1 MKKILFSLI
10 WIFAC
15 SGLILGSIGLY
26 NFVYLPIYFKN
37 HPIVQAHMDNKVK
50 IAEWKEQIETVD
62 GIESKVDK
70 EDGRAA
76 IVASFLEKK
85 DKNNQS
91 PLQPY
96 DYYGQK
102 LVEIA
107 DKHQLDFRLL
117 PAILMQESNLC
128 TKIPEGSYNC
138 LGFGIHSGG
147 VLHFKSYEAN
157 FERAARELRSNYVE
171 EGRLTVSMIA
181 RKYTASVDQWTN
193 AINQFMSEMKY
204 NDRQKGI
211 QKKTDSNVLEYVS
224 DD

>member
-1 MKKILFSLI
+1 MKKIFLGLI
-10 WIFAC
+10 WIVAC
-15 SGLILGSIGLY
+15 SILILGSISLY
-26 NFVYLPIYFKN
+26 SFVYLPQYIKN
-37 HPIVQAHMDNKVK
+37 NHIDQKQQILKIK
-50 IAEWKEQIETVD
+50 IAGKKEETEIVD
-62 GIESKVDK
+62 GIESQIDK
-70 EDGRAA
+70 EDGRGA
-76 IVASFLEKK
+76 IVANFLEKK
-85 DKNNQS
+85 DINGQS

-128 TKIPEGSYNC
+128 KNIPAESYNC

-147 VLHFKSYEAN
+147 VLKFKSYEAN

-181 RKYTASVDQWTN
+181 KKYTASVEQWTN

-204 NDRQKGI
+204 NDRTKGI
-211 QKKTDSNVLEYVS
+211 QKKTDANVLEYVS
-224 DD
+224 KK